1 MRDAGFDFDDEIF
14 GATTCREIR
23 IEQVYE
29 PKQCDSGCVHSNSG
43 VILTVIT
50 DKVENVLLT

>member
-29 PKQCDSGCVHSNSG
+29 PKQCDSEVC
-43 VILTVIT
+43 TQ
-50 DKVENVLLT
+50 